1 MKSYKEL
8 NDKFMKFQKTIS
20 ENIKEYVVTGFFV
33 TLSVVTFVLIHCA
46 VFKINVVQ
54 FFN

>member
-20 ENIKEYVVTGFFV
+20 ENIKEYVVTGFFITV
-33 TLSVVTFVLIHCA
+33 YVAMFILINCA
-46 VFKINVVQ
+46 VFKINVAQ
-54 FFN
+54 LFS

>member
-8 NDKFMKFQKTIS
+8 NDKFMKFQKTIF
-20 ENIKEYVVTGFFV
+20 ENIKEHLVTGFFITV
-33 TLSVVTFVLIHCA
+33 YVVMFVLINCA

-54 FFN
+54 LFS

>member
-20 ENIKEYVVTGFFV
+20 ENIKEYVVTSFFITV
-33 TLSVVTFVLIHCA
+33 YVVMFVLINCA
-46 VFKINVVQ
+46 VFKINVAQ
-54 FFN
+54 LFS